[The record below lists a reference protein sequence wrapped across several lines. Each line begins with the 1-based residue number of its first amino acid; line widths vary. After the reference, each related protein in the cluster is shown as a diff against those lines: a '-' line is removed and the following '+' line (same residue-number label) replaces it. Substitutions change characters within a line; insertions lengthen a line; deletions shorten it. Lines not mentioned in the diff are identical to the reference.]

1 MGDEEN
7 PSRGVRGADGE
18 YDDTRDA
25 TNAQLVQQ
33 QKDHLA
39 KQDQQLDDITGI
51 VSAIKYEGQNFNE
64 EATLQN
70 KMLTKLDGDIEA
82 TNDKMMSVDNNMKR
96 LIQKSNQK
104 ALYVILCLEVL
115 CLILTI
121 AIP

>member
-1 MGDEEN
+1 M
-7 PSRGVRGADGE
+7 
-18 YDDTRDA
+18 
-25 TNAQLVQQ
+25 
-33 QKDHLA
+33 A

>member
-1 MGDEEN
+1 M
-7 PSRGVRGADGE
+7 
-18 YDDTRDA
+18 
-25 TNAQLVQQ
+25 
-33 QKDHLA
+33 
-39 KQDQQLDDITGI
+39 
-51 VSAIKYEGQNFNE
+51 SAIKYEGQNFGE

-70 KMLTKLDGDIEA
+70 KMLDKLDTDLER

>member
-1 MGDEEN
+1 M
-7 PSRGVRGADGE
+7 
-18 YDDTRDA
+18 
-25 TNAQLVQQ
+25 VQQ

-39 KQDQQLDDITGI
+39 RQDQQLDDITGI
-51 VSAIKYEGQNFNE
+51 VSAIKYEGQNFSQ

-70 KMLTKLDGDIEA
+70 KMLDKLDTDLER